1 MLEVIAHERLKSR
14 SSSIAVTDWIDS
26 ELVRIT
32 LPSRSERRGRAPLC
46 LQLASRWLLPRA
58 PAATTTP
65 RALTVLRRLRSQ
77 APERSLVTAYPSEPS
92 AAPSGQISVTIRSG
106 RIVTPSF

>member
-1 MLEVIAHERLKSR
+1 MLDVIATERLKSR

-32 LPSRSERRGRAPLC
+32 SPIRSERRGRAPLC
-46 LQLASRWLLPRA
+46 LQLASSWLVPRA

-65 RALTVLRRLRSQ
+65 FAVCVRRSRRTQ
-77 APERSLVTAYPSEPS
+77 APERSLRTS
-92 AAPSGQISVTIRSG
+92 
-106 RIVTPSF
+106 